1 MPRLTEEQRK
11 EIYELDLSGE
21 LSKQQLAEMF
31 GVSYSTILNVCKT
44 FLGRKQRKEERALNN
59 DEIRKK
65 QTPIPPNFLQPANE
79 DPSCSGPIIPDSF
92 KEEYVYVVCNKS
104 MRKMVAF
111 FHSEEKAHV
120 ICRALNAALEEH
132 AGDGIAKFT
141 YTVFPVICWD

>member
-1 MPRLTEEQRK
+1 MPRLTEE
-11 EIYELDLSGE
+11 
-21 LSKQQLAEMF
+21 
-31 GVSYSTILNVCKT
+31 
-44 FLGRKQRKEERALNN
+44 QRKEERALNN

-65 QTPIPPNFLQPANE
+65 QTPFPPNFLQPANE
-79 DPSCSGPIIPDSF
+79 DPSCSGPIIPDTF
-92 KEEYVYVVCNKS
+92 KEEYVVYVVCNKS

-120 ICRALNAALEEH
+120 ICRALNTALEEQ